1 MIEENQTDGPEQL
14 GQGLTEAEDIEALK
28 KALTEERAKAEKYLE
43 SWKRAQADFTNYKR
57 WSEQEKEEAT
67 RFVNSV
73 LILSLLPVLDDLER
87 AVDSVPPRLAKLPW
101 VEGIRLILRK
111 FQTSLEAQG
120 LSQIKALGEPFDLHL
135 HEAIRQDKGKEG
147 IVVEEVQKGYKLHD
161 RVIRPATVVVGNGEE
176 EPEKKEE

>member
-28 KALTEERAKAEKYLE
+28 KALTEERAKAEKYLDN
-43 SWKRAQADFTNYKR
+43 WKRTQADFINYKR

-120 LSQIKALGEPFDLHL
+120 LCPITAVGEAFDPNL
-135 HEAIRQDKGKEG
+135 HEAVMSVRGVPG
-147 IVVEEVQKGYKLHD
+147 VVVEEIQKGYKLSNK
-161 RVIRPATVVVGNGEE
+161 VIRPSKVAVGDGEE
-176 EPEKKEE
+176 EKKEE